1 MCSRAGRK
9 KEGKK
14 NNICIRRIR
23 VSAVIFL
30 KGRFANA
37 HKSNNK
43 ERKAIDKKGNENE
56 LKVSIFPLSN

>member
-1 MCSRAGRK
+1 MFKGSKEKGRK
-9 KEGKK
+9 KK
-14 NNICIRRIR
+14 NICIRRIR